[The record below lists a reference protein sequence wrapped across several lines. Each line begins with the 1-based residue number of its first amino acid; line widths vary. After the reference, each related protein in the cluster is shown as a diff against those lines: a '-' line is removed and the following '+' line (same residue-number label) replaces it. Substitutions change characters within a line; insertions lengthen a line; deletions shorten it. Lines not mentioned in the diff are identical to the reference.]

1 MLKKVP
7 IAIVSVLLFSFC
19 THEKPDIRVVCA
31 SDPYL
36 GICRIKW
43 ETFPLI
49 SGTVKIYE
57 SSQPDSFN
65 LYSPLVEANIED
77 GYKDV
82 FSLRTLNRS
91 YYKLVFNNDYSIV
104 TSERKIALQGP
115 FNFRDI
121 GGYYGENNRQVRWGR
136 LYRSS
141 SLSRLTRQ
149 DARVMENL
157 KIKTVIDFRTES
169 ERFKDPYRFTAP
181 RLFSLPLRGNPNPV
195 PLFLDQILREKI
207 TARDIITYKSEVNSF
222 LLENNADYYR
232 QMFDILAD
240 RANYPAVM
248 NCILGNDRTGIAAAL
263 VLFALGVDW
272 NQTLD
277 DWALSD
283 DMIDYNSIDFNW
295 ALYPDRVLETVT
307 GIYRSPRETI
317 IGPFEKIAKEYGSID
332 KFLET
337 ECGLTS
343 EKRDRLRE
351 ILLYP

>member
-1 MLKKVP
+1 MLKKLP
-7 IAIVSVLLFSFC
+7 IAVLSVLLFSFC

-31 SDPYL
+31 TDPAL

-43 ETFPLI
+43 EIFPQMT
-49 SGTVKIYE
+49 GTVKIYE

-65 LYSPLVEANIED
+65 LYSPLVEANIID
-77 GYKDV
+77 GFKDV
-82 FSLRTLNRS
+82 FSLRTLDRS
-91 YYKLVFNNDYSIV
+91 YFKLVFNNEHTVI
-104 TSERKIALQGP
+104 TSERRVALQGP
-115 FNFRDI
+115 FNFRDL
-121 GGYYGENNRQVRWGR
+121 GGYYADNNRQVRWGR

-141 SLSRLTRQ
+141 TLSRLTRQ
-149 DARVMENL
+149 DARIMQNL
-157 KIKTVIDFRTES
+157 KIRTIIDFRSEN
-169 ERFKDPYRFTAP
+169 ERFNNPYRYTAP
-181 RLFSLPLRGNPNPV
+181 RVFNLPLRGNPNPV

-207 TARDIITYKSEVNSF
+207 TAGDIVAYKSEVNSF
-222 LLENNADYYR
+222 FLENNSDYYH
-232 QMFDILAD
+232 QLFDILTD

-283 DMIDYNSIDFNW
+283 DMIDYNAIDFNW

-307 GIYRSPRETI
+307 GIYRSPREAFAA
-317 IGPFEKIAKEYGSID
+317 PFERIIKEYGSVD

-343 EKRDRLRE
+343 DKKSRLRE
-351 ILLYP
+351 LLLYP